1 METITT
7 AALAQLLGI
16 SDRAVR
22 QHVAAGTLVQ
32 VGRGRFDRDAS
43 IGTYCEHLRAMAA
56 GRGGADG
63 VKTLSAERARLAKE
77 QADQYAI
84 KNAALRGELV
94 SAADVE
100 RKWTDACR
108 CIRSAMLAI
117 PSRVRQQLPHLTRT
131 DAALIDDEIRR
142 ALTELANGE
151 QAPAGTRPQRPPNPY
166 PAETTPPAS
175 GPAIASAR

>member
-1 METITT
+1 MEAITT
-7 AALAQLLGI
+7 AALAELLGI
-16 SDRAVR
+16 SERALR
-22 QHVAAGTLVQ
+22 QHAANGVLVQ

-43 IGTYCEHLRAMAA
+43 VRTYCEHLREMAA
-56 GRGGADG
+56 GRGGAAA
-63 VKTLSAERARLAKE
+63 VETLSAERARLAKE
-77 QADQYAI
+77 QADQYAL
-84 KNAALRGELV
+84 KNAGLRGELLD
-94 SAADVE
+94 AKECE

-151 QAPAGTRPQRPPNPY
+151 QAPAGTCRDG
-166 PAETTPPAS
+166 EH
-175 GPAIASAR
+175 